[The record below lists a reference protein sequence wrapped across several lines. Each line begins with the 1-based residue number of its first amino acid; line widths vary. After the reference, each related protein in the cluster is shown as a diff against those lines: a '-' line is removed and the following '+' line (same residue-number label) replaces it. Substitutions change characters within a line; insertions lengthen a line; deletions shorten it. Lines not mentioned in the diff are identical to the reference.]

1 MQLYLAST
9 LVLLVLLA
17 LAQNAR
23 ADSLTL
29 LKPNATDKPHVGVV
43 FIQGTQIVSKAYIP
57 LMEKLQA
64 TAAPYFSVFASVPAF
79 VLSIP
84 EPAQIGSCVSSAKK
98 AMYAAGLDKDAP
110 IVVMGHSLGGI
121 MGQDY
126 VFGHKDEIDALILM
140 GAGLARK
147 YRNGTAS
154 YTYPV
159 PTLTLDG
166 TLDGLYRVTRQAE
179 SYYHQI
185 LHAKDQQNAVEMFPV
200 VVYEGVTHMQ
210 FASGTP
216 PFAVKN
222 ADLKPEVSYDDA
234 HAAMASSMTMFLVGR
249 MGGAA
254 SSSIKSQ
261 MWVSLVDGGGGGG
274 G

>member
-1 MQLYLAST
+1 MC
-9 LVLLVLLA
+9 
-17 LAQNAR
+17 
-23 ADSLTL
+23 
-29 LKPNATDKPHVGVV
+29 VV
-43 FIQGTQIVSKAYIP
+43 KRKV
-57 LMEKLQA
+57 
-64 TAAPYFSVFASVPAF
+64 
-79 VLSIP
+79 
-84 EPAQIGSCVSSAKK
+84 
-98 AMYAAGLDKDAP
+98 
-110 IVVMGHSLGGI
+110 
-121 MGQDY
+121 
-126 VFGHKDEIDALILM
+126 DALVLM

-185 LHAKDQQNAVEMFPV
+185 LHAKDKENAFKMFPV

-222 ADLKPEVSYDDA
+222 ADLKPEVTYDDA
-234 HAAMASSMTMFLVGR
+234 HAAMAASMTMFFVDQ

-254 SSSIKSQ
+254 SSSVKAQ
-261 MWVSLVDGGGGGG
+261 MSVFFPNAQML
-274 G
+274 